1 MNPPDKYLKNA
12 NFSEKLPTEP
22 GLYII
27 RRTFGTIIQPK
38 IVEVKF
44 IQTISYCGFTEIW
57 IDEIG
62 LIGRTQP
69 IEFSRRL
76 VFECE

>member
-1 MNPPDKYLKNA
+1 MKPPAKYLEKA
-12 NFSEKLPTEP
+12 SFSTMWPREP

-27 RRTFGTIIQPK
+27 RRTSGTIIQPK

-44 IQTISYCGFTEIW
+44 IKTMDYCSLTDIW

-62 LIGRTQP
+62 LIARTQP

-76 VFECE
+76 VFECQ